1 MDKESYLFIVW
12 TTDNPITA
20 MNMIMTYGGN
30 SMLNNW
36 WDGVTIILWG
46 ASQQLVATNTM
57 VSGRVQELMDMG
69 VKFSACRR
77 CADDLNVTGVL
88 ENLGV
93 EVIYWGVP
101 MTKLL
106 KSGAKILTI

>member
-1 MDKESYLFIVW
+1 VENDSHLFIVW
-12 TTDNPITA
+12 TTDNPVTA

-36 WDGVTIILWG
+36 WDEVTIILWG
-46 ASQQLVATNTM
+46 ASQQLVASNTT
-57 VSGRVQELMDMG
+57 VSVRVRELMDMG
-69 VKFSACRR
+69 VKFSACKR
-77 CADDLNVTGVL
+77 CADELNVTEAL